1 MKRVAPNYP
10 TLMPSVA
17 KYRALPP
24 WHPVPKAVV
33 RRMVTDTCLRYLD
46 DILQHPPL
54 AITDAERDD
63 DDDADDDDD
72 VSMWFIGDEL
82 MRLSG
87 ELVAVD

>member
-1 MKRVAPNYP
+1 
-10 TLMPSVA
+10 MPSVA

-33 RRMVTDTCLRYLD
+33 RRMVTDTFLRYLND
-46 DILQHPPL
+46 SLHRLQHPPL

-63 DDDADDDDD
+63 DEDADDDDD

-87 ELVAVD
+87 ELAAVD